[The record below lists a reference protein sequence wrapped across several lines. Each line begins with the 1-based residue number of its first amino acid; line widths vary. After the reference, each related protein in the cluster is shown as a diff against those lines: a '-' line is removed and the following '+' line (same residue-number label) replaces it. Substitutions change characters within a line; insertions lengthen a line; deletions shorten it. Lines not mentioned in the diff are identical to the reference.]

1 MPSFNVLIAA
11 AFIHS
16 TLISASNPTP
26 TLSIV
31 NSIDG
36 DFLPV
41 NITAYNIEQAAA
53 VSRQLPSTNAGRLAR
68 GLKLLPP
75 KRRSGGVPFKA
86 ALPRRS
92 ASTPVT
98 LTGNIQV
105 LDTNGISLGRVY
117 QTPNMYNH
125 FGVSN
130 TAHPITFHFTLDP
143 TAGSTSQLS
152 IYADSTSYA
161 STWPLMGAI
170 DGVVNDGNDLKS
182 GSYNFAYIQ
191 GTNATP
197 AESGPA
203 SVSNSYPTQ
212 EPAESAIWNYNTV
225 TQEITAQW
233 VNSNGDK
240 PATAISFVAGSDA
253 LVITGDYGS
262 FSSSF
267 SSTQLVRLMFVPA

>member
-1 MPSFNVLIAA
+1 MRSFNVLIAA
-11 AFIHS
+11 ALIYS

-26 TLSIV
+26 TLPV
-31 NSIDG
+31 ADSIDG

-41 NITAYNIEQAAA
+41 NITAYNLEQAAA

-68 GLKLLPP
+68 GLRLLPP
-75 KRRSGGVPFKA
+75 KRRSGGA

-92 ASTPVT
+92 ASAPVT
-98 LTGNIQV
+98 LTGNIKV
-105 LDTNGISLGRVY
+105 LDTDGNSLGRVY
-117 QTPNMYNH
+117 QNPNNLNH
-125 FGVSN
+125 FGVST
-130 TAHPITFHFTLDP
+130 TANPITFHFTLDP

-161 STWPLMGAI
+161 NTWPLMGAI

-182 GSYNFAYIQ
+182 GSYNFAYVQ
-191 GTNATP
+191 STTATP

-203 SVSNSYPTQ
+203 SVSNSYPTS
-212 EPAESAIWNYNTV
+212 EPAESAIWTYNAV